1 MSEDLQTY
9 DEEAV
14 PVSGLYR
21 IVNRPEPDLVE
32 RMAKKL
38 QSNIECYEFITEVCE
53 SMRQMG
59 IDLSPRVVDLYM
71 WDIIDYLRYRI
82 QKHAKGKSPQEV
94 DPIQIQELNDNLDAA
109 ENLLVINPV
118 TAKSLA
124 ELFQQIHAK
133 ARNMSRFIKKS
144 GYIAEPEIA
153 LDGSIS
159 PEAMEESF
167 EEMERNLIR
176 IELQSSLEKIGIFL

>member
-1 MSEDLQTY
+1 MNEFTETF
-9 DEEAV
+9 DEETV
-14 PVSGLYR
+14 PASGFYR
-21 IVNRPEPDLVE
+21 ILRNPEPALVE

-38 QSNIECYEFITEVCE
+38 QNNIECYEFITEVCE
-53 SMRQMG
+53 SMKQMG
-59 IDLSPRVVDLYM
+59 IDLSPRVADLYL

-82 QKHAKGKSPQEV
+82 QKHAKGKKPQEV

-109 ENLLVINPV
+109 ENLLIINPV

-124 ELFQQIHAK
+124 EFFEQIHTSAK
-133 ARNMSRFIKKS
+133 NMTNFIKASKL
-144 GYIAEPEIA
+144 IAEPKMS
-153 LDGSIS
+153 LDGTIS